1 MLSPLSALLE
11 LHLSKISVWLVLRP
25 ILLECMCQRLN
36 IGFIH
41 KCLFSWSVNTPAK
54 PCAFKTPALGQ
65 FIQHRE

>member
-41 KCLFSWSVNTPAK
+41 KCLFS
-54 PCAFKTPALGQ
+54 
-65 FIQHRE
+65 